1 MVLKEVDYQIRAVN
15 ELYNK
20 TEQLLNNGEDMSLLI
35 FKAPTGSGKTI
46 MTANYIQKLCNYL
59 EAIKATHEMGYTL
72 DDSMIKDIEK
82 ALEKAEEVREHETTY
97 NC

>member
-46 MTANYIQKLCNYL
+46 MTANYIQKL
-59 EAIKATHEMGYTL
+59 
-72 DDSMIKDIEK
+72 
-82 ALEKAEEVREHETTY
+82 
-97 NC
+97 